1 MVIPVE
7 VREVIGRFFSNP
19 EVLLRNLRANCVP
32 YYSWSYTQSISYLL
46 EENEF

>member
-7 VREVIGRFFSNP
+7 EGNRGIFFEPGSTITKF
-19 EVLLRNLRANCVP
+19 LGQIIP
-32 YYSWSYTQSISYLL
+32 YYSWSYTQSIPYFF